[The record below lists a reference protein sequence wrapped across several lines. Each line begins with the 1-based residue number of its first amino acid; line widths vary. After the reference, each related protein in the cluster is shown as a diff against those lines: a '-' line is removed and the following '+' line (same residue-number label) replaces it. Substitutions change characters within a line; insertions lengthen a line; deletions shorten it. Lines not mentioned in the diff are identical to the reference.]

1 MKLERT
7 DKALAGKAR
16 GAFTLMEVVIAVA
29 IIGVAFGSLYVGFR
43 QSFGVIQLS
52 RENLRATQILQEKM
66 ETIRLFDWTAIN
78 ALPTPYYFTNT
89 FYPVGSTT
97 NQGVIYSGTRIITD
111 SPLTAENYGNDLKLV
126 TFRLTWSS
134 GGVQR
139 QREMTTLVSRYGL
152 HNYIFYGH

>member
-7 DKALAGKAR
+7 SRALAGKAPS
-16 GAFTLMEVVIAVA
+16 AFTLMEVVMAVA
-29 IIGVAFGSLYVGFR
+29 VIGIAFGSLYVGFR

-66 ETIRLFDWTAIN
+66 ETIRLFDWTALTTAAN
-78 ALPTPYYFTNT
+78 PYYFTNT
-89 FYPVGSTT
+89 FYPAGTST
-97 NQGVIYSGTRIITD
+97 NQGVTYSGTRIIAD
-111 SPLTAENYGNDLKLV
+111 SPLTAEAYSGDLKLV
-126 TFRLTWSS
+126 IFRITWTS
-134 GGVQR
+134 GGIQR